1 MFALEDTIA
10 AISTP
15 IGEGGIGI
23 IRISGPEAQAVLRHI
38 FVPKV
43 PPSVGAKVAPSVAPV
58 LMPPSVGAN
67 VAPSVAPNVAPSVA
81 PNVAPSVAPAT
92 RRPQSNTE
100 HFTCPPQTT
109 EHPLES
115 HRFYYGHVVAPDTG
129 EVVDEVLAVWMGA
142 PRTYTRQDVAEI
154 HCHGGIVPLRRT
166 LELVLRGGA
175 RLAQPGEFTL
185 RAFVNGRID
194 LAQAEAVLD
203 IVRAKTEASLRV
215 AMKQLDGR
223 ISGHVRKIRLPLLE
237 ALAHL
242 DASLDFPED
251 EIPPLDLPAALAQAR
266 RQIAGLL
273 AQAEQGIVY
282 RQGVRTAIV
291 GRPNVGKSSLLNA
304 LLRTSRAIVTPIPG
318 TTRDTLEE
326 TLNLRGIPLC
336 LVDTAGITASDNLI
350 EKLGIER
357 SREAME
363 GADLI
368 LLVIDGSEPLQ
379 TQDLE
384 LARTAGNRIAI
395 LVVNKVDLPVVA
407 EHSTLAP
414 EVRHV
419 CISALTGEGL
429 PLLEDAIVETIFSGQ
444 VQTSDVP
451 VISNPRHGEILNR
464 ALAHVTAA
472 QSALEAGLGADL
484 VAVDVTAAVSA
495 LGEITGETVGEDVLD
510 AIFHDF
516 CLGK

>member
-1 MFALEDTIA
+1 MFTLEDTIA

-15 IGEGGIGI
+15 VGEGGIGI
-23 IRISGPEAQAVLRHI
+23 IRLSGPRARAILGQV
-38 FVPKV
+38 FVP
-43 PPSVGAKVAPSVAPV
+43 GARKHQGGTA
-58 LMPPSVGAN
+58 
-67 VAPSVAPNVAPSVA
+67 
-81 PNVAPSVAPAT
+81 
-92 RRPQSNTE
+92 RPGDAG
-100 HFTCPPQTT
+100 
-109 EHPLES
+109 PLSTAQYQPES
-115 HRFYYGHVVAPDTG
+115 HRFHYGHVVAPHTD
-129 EVVDEVLAVWMGA
+129 EIVDEALAVWMQA

-154 HCHGGIVPLRRT
+154 QCHGGIVPLRRT
-166 LELVLRGGA
+166 LELVLSCGA

-215 AMKQLDGR
+215 AVEQLDGR
-223 ISGHVRKIRLPLLE
+223 ISGQVRRIRLSLLE

-251 EIPPLDLPAALAQAR
+251 EIPPLDLTATLAQAKE
-266 RQIAGLL
+266 QIAALL
-273 AQAEQGIVY
+273 SQAGQGIVY
-282 RQGVRTAIV
+282 RQGVRTTIV

-336 LVDTAGITASDNLI
+336 LVDTAGITESDNLI

-357 SREAME
+357 SRRAME
-363 GADLI
+363 EADLI

-379 TQDLE
+379 AQDIA
-384 LARTAGNRIAI
+384 LAQTMRNRTAI
-395 LVVNKVDLPVVA
+395 LVVNKADLPMVA
-407 EHSTLAP
+407 EHGALAP

-419 CISALTGEGL
+419 CVSALTGEGL
-429 PLLEDAIVETIFSGQ
+429 PLLEEAIVETIFSGQ

-451 VISNPRHGEILNR
+451 LISNPRHCDVLNR
-464 ALAHVTAA
+464 ALSHITAT
-472 QSALEAGLGADL
+472 QNDDEAGLGADL
-484 VAVDVTAAVSA
+484 TAVDLTTAVSA

-510 AIFHDF
+510 AIFGSF

>member
-1 MFALEDTIA
+1 MFPLDDTIA

-15 IGEGGIGI
+15 VGEGGIGI
-23 IRISGPEAQAVLRHI
+23 VRLSGPEAKTILSQV
-38 FVPKV
+38 FVA
-43 PPSVGAKVAPSVAPV
+43 AKRQGPDSGSEYRPTGPV
-58 LMPPSVGAN
+58 
-67 VAPSVAPNVAPSVA
+67 
-81 PNVAPSVAPAT
+81 
-92 RRPQSNTE
+92 R
-100 HFTCPPQTT
+100 TCDFQ
-109 EHPLES
+109 LES
-115 HRFYYGHVVAPDTG
+115 HRFCYGHVVARETN
-129 EVVDEVLAVWMGA
+129 EIVDEVLAVWMCA

-166 LELVLRGGA
+166 LGLALHCGA

-203 IVRAKTEASLRV
+203 VVRAKTEASLRV
-215 AMKQLDGR
+215 AIEQLDGR
-223 ISGHVRKIRLPLLE
+223 ISSQVCRTRSSLLE

-251 EIPPLDLPAALAQAR
+251 EIPPLDLAAVLARAKE
-266 RQIAGLL
+266 QIAALL
-273 AQAEQGIVY
+273 AQADQGIIY

-336 LVDTAGITASDNLI
+336 LVDTAGITESDNLI

-357 SREAME
+357 SRQAME
-363 GADLI
+363 RADLI

-379 TQDLE
+379 AADLN
-384 LARTAGNRIAI
+384 LARAVRNGTAI
-395 LVVNKVDLPVVA
+395 LVVNKIDLPVIAAHGTIV
-407 EHSTLAP
+407 P
-414 EVRHV
+414 EARHI

-429 PLLEDAIVETIFSGQ
+429 PLLEDAIVETIFAGQ

-451 VISNPRHGEILNR
+451 VISNPRHREILER

-472 QSALEAGLGADL
+472 ESGYQTNLTTDL
-484 VAVDVTAAVSA
+484 VAVDLTAAVSA

-510 AIFHDF
+510 AIFSNF

>member
-1 MFALEDTIA
+1 
-10 AISTP
+10 
-15 IGEGGIGI
+15 
-23 IRISGPEAQAVLRHI
+23 
-38 FVPKV
+38 
-43 PPSVGAKVAPSVAPV
+43 
-58 LMPPSVGAN
+58 
-67 VAPSVAPNVAPSVA
+67 
-81 PNVAPSVAPAT
+81 
-92 RRPQSNTE
+92 
-100 HFTCPPQTT
+100 
-109 EHPLES
+109 
-115 HRFYYGHVVAPDTG
+115 
-129 EVVDEVLAVWMGA
+129 VWMCA

-166 LELVLRGGA
+166 LGLALHCGA

-203 IVRAKTEASLRV
+203 VVRAKTEASLRV
-215 AMKQLDGR
+215 AIEQLDGR
-223 ISGHVRKIRLPLLE
+223 ISSQVCRTRSSLLE

-251 EIPPLDLPAALAQAR
+251 EIPPLDLAAVLAQAR
-266 RQIAGLL
+266 EQIAALL
-273 AQAEQGIVY
+273 AQADQGIIY

-336 LVDTAGITASDNLI
+336 LVDTAGITESDNLI

-357 SREAME
+357 SRQAME
-363 GADLI
+363 RADLI

-379 TQDLE
+379 AADLN
-384 LARTAGNRIAI
+384 LARAVRNGTAI
-395 LVVNKVDLPVVA
+395 LVVNKIDLPVIA
-407 EHSTLAP
+407 AHGTIAP
-414 EVRHV
+414 EARHI

-429 PLLEDAIVETIFSGQ
+429 PLLEDAIVETIFAGQ

-451 VISNPRHGEILNR
+451 VISNPRHREILER

-472 QSALEAGLGADL
+472 ESGYQTNLTADL
-484 VAVDVTAAVSA
+484 VAVDLTAAVSV
-495 LGEITGETVGEDVLD
+495 LGGITGETVGEDVLD
-510 AIFHDF
+510 AIFSNF

>member
-1 MFALEDTIA
+1 MFPLDDTIA

-15 IGEGGIGI
+15 VGEGGIGI
-23 IRISGPEAQAVLRHI
+23 VRLSGPQAKTILGQVFVAGARQPNGSGPALLGSLRI
-38 FVPKV
+38 VEFQP
-43 PPSVGAKVAPSVAPV
+43 
-58 LMPPSVGAN
+58 
-67 VAPSVAPNVAPSVA
+67 
-81 PNVAPSVAPAT
+81 
-92 RRPQSNTE
+92 
-100 HFTCPPQTT
+100 
-109 EHPLES
+109 ES
-115 HRFYYGHVVAPDTG
+115 HRFYYGHVVTPDTH
-129 EVVDEVLAVWMGA
+129 EIVDEVLAVWMAA

-154 HCHGGIVPLRRT
+154 HCHGGIVPLQRT
-166 LELVLRGGA
+166 LGLALHCGA

-185 RAFVNGRID
+185 RAFVNGRVD

-215 AMKQLDGR
+215 AVEQLDGR
-223 ISGHVRKIRLPLLE
+223 ISGQVRSIRSSLLE

-251 EIPPLDLPAALAQAR
+251 EIPPLDLAAVLAQAR
-266 RQIAGLL
+266 EQIAALL
-273 AQAEQGIVY
+273 AQADQGIIY

-336 LVDTAGITASDNLI
+336 LVDTAGITQSDNLI

-357 SREAME
+357 SRQAM
-363 GADLI
+363 GRADLI
-368 LLVIDGSEPLQ
+368 LLVIDRSEPLQ
-379 TQDLE
+379 AADLE
-384 LARTAGNRIAI
+384 LAQAVRNRTAI
-395 LVVNKVDLPVVA
+395 LVVNKIDLPMIA
-407 EHSTLAP
+407 AHGTLAP
-414 EVRHV
+414 EVKHV

-429 PLLEDAIVETIFSGQ
+429 PLLEDAIVETIFAGQ

-451 VISNPRHGEILNR
+451 VISNPRHCAILER

-472 QSALEAGLGADL
+472 QSGYQANTAADL
-484 VAVDVTAAVSA
+484 IAVDLTAAVSA

-510 AIFHDF
+510 AIFSSF

>member
-1 MFALEDTIA
+1 MFPLDDTIA

-15 IGEGGIGI
+15 VGEGGISI
-23 IRISGPEAQAVLRHI
+23 VRLSGPQAKTILSQVFVAAGRQLRGSGTENHLAGPI
-38 FVPKV
+38 RT
-43 PPSVGAKVAPSVAPV
+43 
-58 LMPPSVGAN
+58 LE
-67 VAPSVAPNVAPSVA
+67 
-81 PNVAPSVAPAT
+81 
-92 RRPQSNTE
+92 PQ
-100 HFTCPPQTT
+100 P
-109 EHPLES
+109 ES
-115 HRFYYGHVVAPDTG
+115 HRFYYGHVVTPDSN
-129 EVVDEVLAVWMGA
+129 EILDEVLAVWMCA

-154 HCHGGIVPLRRT
+154 HCHGGIVPLQRI
-166 LELVLRGGA
+166 LGLVLQCGA

-203 IVRAKTEASLRV
+203 VVRAKTEASLRV
-215 AMKQLDGR
+215 AIEQLDGR
-223 ISGHVRKIRLPLLE
+223 ISGQVRRIRLSLLE

-251 EIPPLDLPAALAQAR
+251 EIPPLDLAAVLAQAKV
-266 RQIAGLL
+266 QIAALL
-273 AQAEQGIVY
+273 AQADQGIIY

-326 TLNLRGIPLC
+326 TLNLRGVPLC
-336 LVDTAGITASDNLI
+336 LVDTAGITQSDNLI

-357 SREAME
+357 SRQAME
-363 GADLI
+363 RADLI

-379 TQDLE
+379 AADLDLE
-384 LARTAGNRIAI
+384 RAVRNRTAI
-395 LVVNKVDLPVVA
+395 LVVNKIDLPMVA
-407 EHSTLAP
+407 AHGTIAR
-414 EVRHV
+414 EVRHI

-429 PLLEDAIVETIFSGQ
+429 SLLEDAIVETVFAGR
-444 VQTSDVP
+444 VQPSDVP
-451 VISNPRHGEILNR
+451 VISNPRHCEILKR

-472 QSALEAGLGADL
+472 ESGYQANLAADL
-484 VAVDVTAAVSA
+484 VAVDLTAAVSA
-495 LGEITGETVGEDVLD
+495 LGEITGEAVGEDVLE
-510 AIFHDF
+510 AIFSNF